1 MPISTRFVSSLSLN
15 IRVLTWDILQ
25 AAQQA
30 VRGVFFLAGQVCVA
44 NSRVYVHESIAKEFV
59 AKFKAVAETFR
70 VGDPFGGNVLLG
82 PLADKIQFN
91 KVASYLEAGK
101 ASAKETAL
109 GGERSG
115 TKGFY
120 IKPTVFLDAP
130 EDSKIMKEEIFGPV
144 VVINTFKT
152 EEEVIEKAN
161 DTEYGLSSTVYTKD
175 LYR

>member
-1 MPISTRFVSSLSLN
+1 
-15 IRVLTWDILQ
+15 
-25 AAQQA
+25 
-30 VRGVFFLAGQVCVA
+30 
-44 NSRVYVHESIAKEFV
+44 VHESVAKEFV
-59 AKFKAVAETFR
+59 AKFKAVAEHFL

-82 PLADKIQFN
+82 PLVDKIQFD
-91 KVASYLEAGK
+91 KVVGYLEAGK
-101 ASAKETAL
+101 AAAGETAL

-130 EDSKIMKEEIFGPV
+130 EDSKIVKEEIFGPV

-152 EEEVIEKAN
+152 EEEAIEKAN
-161 DTEYGLSSTVYTKD
+161 DTEYGLASAVYTKD